1 MILKFI
7 MLVNEIDIIPSS
19 GFSFESFLRGFLGI
33 FSILFLAYIFSSK
46 KSKIAWK
53 TIFLALISQLI
64 IGFLILKVPLIQ
76 LIFEKA
82 GSIFVKL
89 IDFTRE
95 GTIFVF
101 GDLLKP
107 KSTSYIWAFEIL
119 PTVIFFSAITSILFY
134 FGVIQKVVSFFAK
147 VYTKFLK
154 ISGSES
160 LSVIGNIFL
169 GQTEAPLLIKAYLPK
184 MNKSE
189 ILLVMIGGMAT
200 VAGGVL
206 AAYIAF
212 LGGDDPEKQVE
223 FAKHLLTASVMAAP
237 GAILI
242 SKIIIPQ
249 TDEISSDVN
258 ITDYDSGSNILDAIS
273 NGTIEGIK
281 LAVNIGAMVIVFIA
295 LIAMVNYLL
304 FFVGD
309 ISGLNSII
317 ESKTIYNELSLEA
330 VMGIIF
336 SPLMWLI
343 GVSTADIVP
352 MGQLLGI
359 KLSVNEFIAYM
370 QLADFKVAGSEVI
383 LKYEKSLIMAT
394 YMLCGFANFSS
405 IGIQI
410 GGIGAL
416 APNQRKNLAKFGL
429 KALIGG
435 ALASLLSAA
444 IAGMLIG

>member
-1 MILKFI
+1 M
-7 MLVNEIDIIPSS
+7 IPSQ
-19 GFSFESFLRGFLGI
+19 GFTFESFSRGFLGI
-33 FSILFLAYIFSSK
+33 ITVLVIAYIFSNK
-46 KSKIAWK
+46 KNKIAWK
-53 TIFLALISQLI
+53 TVILALLSQLL
-64 IGFLILKVPLIQ
+64 IGILILKVPFVQ
-76 LIFEKA
+76 SIFEKA
-82 GSIFVKL
+82 GAVFVKL

-107 KSTSYIWAFEIL
+107 KTTSYIWAFEIL

-134 FGVIQKVVSFFAK
+134 FGIIQKVVSFFAK
-147 VYTKFLK
+147 LYTKFLK

-169 GQTEAPLLIKAYLPK
+169 GQTESPLLIKAYLSK

-189 ILLVMIGGMAT
+189 VLLVMIGGMAT

-212 LGGDDPEKQVE
+212 LGGDDPEKQIE

-249 TDEISSDVN
+249 SEKINSDINIS
-258 ITDYDSGSNILDAIS
+258 DYDAGSNILDAIS

-281 LAVNIGAMVIVFIA
+281 LAVNIGAMVLVFIA
-295 LIAMVNYLL
+295 LIAMVNHLL
-304 FFVGD
+304 FLTGN

-317 ESKTIYNELSLEA
+317 EANTIYSNLSLEA
-330 VMGIIF
+330 IMGIIF

-343 GVSTADIVP
+343 GVASADIVP

-370 QLADFKVAGSEVI
+370 QLADFKIGGTEVV
-383 LKYEKSLIMAT
+383 LSYEKSLIMAT

-416 APNQRKNLAKFGL
+416 APNQRKNLAKFGI

>member
-1 MILKFI
+1 M
-7 MLVNEIDIIPSS
+7 IPSQ
-19 GFSFESFLRGFLGI
+19 GFTFESLSRGFLGI
-33 FSILFLAYIFSSK
+33 ITVILIAYIISNK
-46 KSKIAWK
+46 KNKIAWK
-53 TIFLALISQLI
+53 TVILALLSQLL
-64 IGFLILKVPLIQ
+64 IGILILKVPFVQ

-82 GSIFVKL
+82 GAVFVKL

-107 KSTSYIWAFEIL
+107 KTTSYIWAFEIL

-134 FGVIQKVVSFFAK
+134 FGIIQKVVSFFAK
-147 VYTKFLK
+147 LYTNFLK

-169 GQTEAPLLIKAYLPK
+169 GQTESPLLIKAYLSK

-189 ILLVMIGGMAT
+189 VLLVMIGGMAT

-212 LGGDDPEKQVE
+212 LGGDDPEKQIE

-249 TDEISSDVN
+249 SEKINSDINIS
-258 ITDYDSGSNILDAIS
+258 DYDAGSNILDAIS

-281 LAVNIGAMVIVFIA
+281 LAVNIGAMILVFIA
-295 LIAMVNYLL
+295 LIAMVNHLL
-304 FFVGD
+304 FLTGD

-317 ESKTIYNELSLEA
+317 EANTIYSNLSLEA
-330 VMGIIF
+330 IMGIIF

-343 GVSTADIVP
+343 GVASADIVP

-370 QLADFKVAGSEVI
+370 QLADFKAGVNEIVLS
-383 LKYEKSLIMAT
+383 YEKSLIMAT

-416 APNQRKNLAKFGL
+416 APNQRKNLAKFGI

>member
-1 MILKFI
+1 MPPILK
-7 MLVNEIDIIPSS
+7 
-19 GFSFESFLRGFLGI
+19 
-33 FSILFLAYIFSSK
+33 
-46 KSKIAWK
+46 
-53 TIFLALISQLI
+53 
-64 IGFLILKVPLIQ
+64 
-76 LIFEKA
+76 
-82 GSIFVKL
+82 
-89 IDFTRE
+89 
-95 GTIFVF
+95 
-101 GDLLKP
+101 
-107 KSTSYIWAFEIL
+107 
-119 PTVIFFSAITSILFY
+119 SASCIYAINSLT
-134 FGVIQKVVSFFAK
+134 
-147 VYTKFLK
+147 
-154 ISGSES
+154 ES

-169 GQTEAPLLIKAYLPK
+169 GQTESPLLIKAYLSK

-189 ILLVMIGGMAT
+189 VLLVMIGGMAT

-212 LGGDDPEKQVE
+212 LGGDDPEKQIE

-249 TDEISSDVN
+249 SEKINSDINIS
-258 ITDYDSGSNILDAIS
+258 DYDAGSNILDAIS

-281 LAVNIGAMVIVFIA
+281 LAVNIGAMVLVFIA
-295 LIAMVNYLL
+295 LIAMVNHLL
-304 FFVGD
+304 FLTGN

-317 ESKTIYNELSLEA
+317 EANTIYSNLSLEA
-330 VMGIIF
+330 IMGIIF

-343 GVSTADIVP
+343 GVASADIVP

-370 QLADFKVAGSEVI
+370 QLADFKIGGTEVV
-383 LKYEKSLIMAT
+383 LSYEKSLIMAT

-416 APNQRKNLAKFGL
+416 APNQRKNLAKLGI

>member
-1 MILKFI
+1 M
-7 MLVNEIDIIPSS
+7 IPSQGFTFE
-19 GFSFESFLRGFLGI
+19 GFSRGLLGI
-33 FSILFLAYIFSSK
+33 ITVLVIAYIFSNQK
-46 KSKIAWK
+46 NKIAWK
-53 TIFLALISQLI
+53 TVILALLSQLL
-64 IGFLILKVPLIQ
+64 IGILILKVPFIQ
-76 LIFEKA
+76 SMFEKA
-82 GSIFVKL
+82 GAIFVKL

-107 KSTSYIWAFEIL
+107 KTTSYIWAFEIL

-134 FGVIQKVVSFFAK
+134 FGIIQKVVSFFAK
-147 VYTKFLK
+147 LYTKFLK

-169 GQTEAPLLIKAYLPK
+169 GQTESPLLIKAYLSK

-189 ILLVMIGGMAT
+189 VLLVMIGGMAT

-212 LGGDDPEKQVE
+212 LGGDDPEKQIE

-249 TDEISSDVN
+249 TEKIDSDVN
-258 ITDYDSGSNILDAIS
+258 ISDYDAGSNILDAIS

-295 LIAMVNYLL
+295 LIAMVNHLL
-304 FFVGD
+304 FLTGN

-317 ESKTIYNELSLEA
+317 EANTIYSNLSLEA
-330 VMGIIF
+330 IMGIIF

-343 GVSTADIVP
+343 GVASADIIP

-370 QLADFKVAGSEVI
+370 QLADFKEVGSEVI
-383 LKYEKSLIMAT
+383 LNYEKSLIMAT

-416 APNQRKNLAKFGL
+416 APNQRKNLAKFGI

-444 IAGMLIG
+444 IAGMLVG

>member
-1 MILKFI
+1 MKLTWVQNIFEFAGRVFIKILDFT
-7 MLVNEIDIIPSS
+7 ME
-19 GFSFESFLRGFLGI
+19 GTSFLFAPLGSNQI
-33 FSILFLAYIFSSK
+33 GD
-46 KSKIAWK
+46 
-53 TIFLALISQLI
+53 QLLTFI
-64 IGFLILKVPLIQ
+64 V
-76 LIFEKA
+76 
-82 GSIFVKL
+82 
-89 IDFTRE
+89 T
-95 GTIFVF
+95 
-101 GDLLKP
+101 
-107 KSTSYIWAFEIL
+107 IL
-119 PTVIFFSAITSILFY
+119 PTVIFFSSITSLLFY
-134 FGVIQKVVSFFAK
+134 FGIIQKVVSFFAK
-147 VYTKFLK
+147 LYTKILK

-189 ILLVMIGGMAT
+189 ILLVMVGGMAT

-212 LGGDDPEKQVE
+212 LGGDDPEKQIQ

-242 SKIIIPQ
+242 SKILIPQ
-249 TDEISSDVN
+249 NEEINSDVN
-258 ITDYDSGSNILDAIS
+258 ISEYDAGSNILDAIS

-281 LAVNIGAMVIVFIA
+281 LAVNIGAMVLVFIA
-295 LIAMVNYLL
+295 LIAMVNHLL
-304 FFVGD
+304 FLFGD
-309 ISGLNSII
+309 FTTINDLLADKSIYD
-317 ESKTIYNELSLEA
+317 KLSLEA
-330 VMGIIF
+330 IMGIVF

-343 GVSTADIVP
+343 GVSTVDIIP

-370 QLADFKVAGSEVI
+370 QLADFQMMSSEI
-383 LKYEKSLIMAT
+383 KLTYEKSLIMAT

-416 APNQRKNLAKFGL
+416 APNQRKNLAKFGI

-435 ALASLLSAA
+435 ALASLLSAS

>member
-1 MILKFI
+1 MEL
-7 MLVNEIDIIPSS
+7 IPHQGISIVS
-19 GFSFESFLRGFLGI
+19 ILRGIIGLS
-33 FSILFLAYIFSSK
+33 SIILIAYLLSNNK
-46 KSKIAWK
+46 RKIDWK
-53 TIFLALISQLI
+53 TII
-64 IGFLILKVPLIQ
+64 IGISSQFVIAIAVLKVDFVRI
-76 LIFEKA
+76 IFEKIGQGFLA
-82 GSIFVKL
+82 IVTYTNQGSRILFGELADSSKYGEIF
-89 IDFTRE
+89 
-95 GTIFVF
+95 IFQV
-101 GDLLKP
+101 
-107 KSTSYIWAFEIL
+107 L
-119 PTVIFFSAITSILFY
+119 PVIIFFSALTSVLYYYRI
-134 FGVIQKVVSFFAK
+134 IQKIVSGLAWML
-147 VYTKFLK
+147 TKLLN
-154 ISGSES
+154 ISGQES
-160 LSVIGNIFL
+160 LAVAGNIFL
-169 GQTEAPLLIKAYLPK
+169 GQTESPLLIKAYLSK

-189 ILLVMIGGMAT
+189 VLLVMIGGMAT

-212 LGGDDPEKQVE
+212 LGGDDPDKQIE

-249 TDEISSDVN
+249 TEKIDSDVN
-258 ITDYDSGSNILDAIS
+258 ISDYDAGSNILDAIS

-281 LAVNIGAMVIVFIA
+281 LAVNIGAMVLVFIA
-295 LIAMVNYLL
+295 LIAMVNHLL
-304 FFVGD
+304 FLTGN

-317 ESKTIYNELSLEA
+317 EANTIYSNLSLEA
-330 VMGIIF
+330 IMGIIF

-343 GVSTADIVP
+343 GVASADIIP

-370 QLADFKVAGSEVI
+370 QLADFKLGGAEVV
-383 LKYEKSLIMAT
+383 LNYEKSLIMAT

-416 APNQRKNLAKFGL
+416 APNQRKNLAKFGI